1 MCYSNGVVFVKRY
14 DTTLA
19 REGAMAQPKKHAS
32 NAAKQK
38 AYRQRHKDGKRT
50 RKLAAF
56 PVVQLGDCTL
66 YQGDARLILP
76 TLMGIDVV
84 LTDPPYSATTHAGA
98 RGVGMRQTHLIDF
111 VAMDTRAAIALV
123 RQCCALAHRWVVMTM
138 DWRHAAAVEAACPAL
153 FVREGVWVKPNGAPQ
168 FTGDRPGTGWEAL
181 VMCHRA
187 GPKTWNGGGHH
198 AVWTI
203 PRVNG
208 EHPTEKPLALMADL
222 VRQFS
227 NPGELV

>member
-1 MCYSNGVVFVKRY
+1 
-14 DTTLA
+14 
-19 REGAMAQPKKHAS
+19 
-32 NAAKQK
+32 
-38 AYRQRHKDGKRT
+38 
-50 RKLAAF
+50 
-56 PVVQLGDCTL
+56 
-66 YQGDARLILP
+66 
-76 TLMGIDVV
+76 
-84 LTDPPYSATTHAGA
+84 
-98 RGVGMRQTHLIDF
+98 MRQTHLIDF
-111 VAMDTRAAIALV
+111 AAMDTRGAIALV

-227 NPGELV
+227 NQGELVLDPFMGSGSTGVACIQEQRRFIGIEMDAGYFATACARIEAATRQGRLFDASGPPARQEPLFAS